1 MAGDVQT
8 AGDPARDEAIDEAL
22 DEMGGCFEEILR
34 RALPDQLDGR
44 RTFPG
49 HLEKTRNKLC
59 FVELEYGLT
68 TSVSIAFA
76 PLAFRCSHVRK
87 AYTFIV
93 WWSPFWC

>member
-44 RTFPG
+44 RTLPRN
-49 HLEKTRNKLC
+49 LEATR
-59 FVELEYGLT
+59 
-68 TSVSIAFA
+68 S
-76 PLAFRCSHVRK
+76 
-87 AYTFIV
+87 
-93 WWSPFWC
+93 